1 MRSRRR
7 GRDARAGPAGRSPTA
22 VSGIKSCRSNP
33 RGKTATGCGW
43 RPKSRQSQ
51 LRGSFRVYGSGGSG
65 VLARLLAADQD
76 RHAAQIDEDLRRRC
90 AVVFAVIVAP
100 NISISRC
107 FRVVAD
113 DMKVIEFEFRIG
125 HHLPSRGERISDN
138 TSGQLRCD
146 TESATQ
152 YVQIRMRNI
161 LL

>member
-1 MRSRRR
+1 MIYIVKEKDSFLTS
-7 GRDARAGPAGRSPTA
+7 AREFHKLWGLKP
-22 VSGIKSCRSNP
+22 VE
-33 RGKTATGCGW
+33 
-43 RPKSRQSQ
+43 
-51 LRGSFRVYGSGGSG
+51 F
-65 VLARLLAADQD
+65 
-76 RHAAQIDEDLRRRC
+76 AQIDEDLRRRC

-146 TESATQ
+146 TESATH
-152 YVQIRMRNI
+152 YVQTRMRNT